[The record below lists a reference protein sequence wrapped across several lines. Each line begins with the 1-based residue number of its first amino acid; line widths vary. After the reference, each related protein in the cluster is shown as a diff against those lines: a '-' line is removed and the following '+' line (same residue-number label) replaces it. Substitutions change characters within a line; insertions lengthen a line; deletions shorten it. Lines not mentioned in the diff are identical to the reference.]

1 MPAHS
6 TTPGAPQPFA
16 PLRAIALFALVYVLA
31 WSLLPPLLS
40 SSMPLDVAE
49 SLSWG
54 HEWQWGYY
62 KHPPLAPVLLELAYR
77 AFGHAGPFLLS
88 QLFIG
93 ATLWIV
99 WRTGCRLMSR
109 ERAFI
114 GTLLTMGVAY
124 YTRPALEFNHNI
136 AQMPFWAAVGY
147 GFTAALQKDGR
158 LRHWAL
164 VGVAGGLG
172 LITKYSVGALLA
184 TLAIYLLATPARRQ
198 MLRPGP
204 WLALALMG
212 LIFWPHLR
220 WLQLTDWMPMA
231 YASSRA
237 ATDGE
242 VSRADGLNFLLVQAL
257 NHVPL
262 ALIVLAAALCTRG
275 RRRALAAADP
285 QGVRWRLH
293 TPMPA
298 YLLALSVGPALLV
311 AGLGLAMGLRVRD
324 MWGVPM
330 WVFSGLLVAAWLPSA
345 GLRAMQAY
353 LLRGLAVWLLIVS
366 LVTFAFLAYGAQWRH
381 RPSRMDWP
389 QAAMAQQAAATWQAQ
404 SRCAIDSVSGDYWLV
419 GLLAAQ
425 LPERPSVF
433 IAGDE
438 RYSPWITP
446 QRLAAHGTLWVGLG
460 SDVPPPR
467 VERLGADA
475 GMRVQQGV
483 WTVDWPDKR
492 AGPPMDLHW
501 RAYVPAACARLP

>member
-1 MPAHS
+1 MSAHS
-6 TTPGAPQPFA
+6 PASSSLQLPAPWRPVA
-16 PLRAIALFALVYVLA
+16 WFALAYVLA
-31 WSLLPPLLS
+31 WSLLPPLLGS
-40 SSMPLDVAE
+40 SLPLDVAE

-62 KHPPLAPVLLELAYR
+62 KHPPLAPWLLELSYR
-77 AFGHAGPFLLS
+77 AFGHVGPFFLS
-88 QLFIG
+88 QLFI
-93 ATLWIV
+93 ALTLWIV
-99 WRTGCRLMSR
+99 WRTGCRLMPR

-184 TLAIYLLATPARRQ
+184 TLALYLLATPARRQ
-198 MLRPGP
+198 LLRPGP
-204 WLALALMG
+204 WLALALMA
-212 LIFWPHLR
+212 LIFWPHLM
-220 WLQLTDWMPMA
+220 WLQHTDWLPMA

-237 ATDGE
+237 SADGD
-242 VSRADGLNFLLVQAL
+242 VSRTDALNFMLTQCL

-262 ALIVLAAALCTRG
+262 ALIVLAAAFFTR
-275 RRRALAAADP
+275 RQRRALAAHDP
-285 QGVRWRLH
+285 GAARWRLH
-293 TPMPA
+293 SARPA
-298 YLLALSVGPALLV
+298 YLLVLAAGSALLV
-311 AGLGLAMGLRVRD
+311 SAVGLALGLRVRD

-345 GLRAMQAY
+345 GLRPMRPY
-353 LLRGLAVWLLIVS
+353 LLRGLAVWLVLVS
-366 LVTFAFLAYGAQWRH
+366 VLTFAFLAWGAHWRQ

-389 QAAMAQQAAATWQAQ
+389 QAALARQADAAWQSQ

-425 LPERPSVF
+425 MPERPSVF

-438 RYSPWITP
+438 RFSPWISP
-446 QRLAAHGTLWVGLG
+446 ERLAARGTLWVGLDG
-460 SDVPPPR
+460 DAPPPWL
-467 VERLGADA
+467 ELLGADPS
-475 GMRVQQGV
+475 MRVQQGQ
-483 WTVDWPDKR
+483 WTVDWPEKR
-492 AGPPMDLHW
+492 AGPPIAMRW
-501 RAYVPAACARLP
+501 RSYVPAACARTP